1 VRRRRPGGRP
11 DRQAPGLSSLAPDR
25 NLALELARV
34 TEAAALAAAR
44 RQGRGDKEA
53 VDQAAVDAMRAMLAT
68 LEIDGVVVIGEG
80 EKDAAPMLANGEPIG
95 SGKGP
100 LVDVAVDPVDGTRLT
115 AEGGPGALAVL
126 ALAERGTM
134 YAPGRLVYMD
144 KIAVG
149 EESAGVIDLD
159 APVEENLRR
168 VARATGKGVDD
179 LTAIILDRPRNRP
192 HIEAVRRVG
201 ARIRLIRDGDIS
213 AAIAAATE
221 GSGIDILLGIGGSPE
236 AVTAACALKCVGGGL
251 QCRLWPRDETERQYA
266 AEAGLDLRQVL
277 TRDDL
282 VRGGEVFFAATGV
295 TPGELLD
302 GVRYTPGG
310 ASTHTVVMRSRTGTV
325 RYITAHH
332 RFDRLSRVTDIYG
345 AGSAGAPP
353 PPVEGP
359 VRRQRG

>member
-1 VRRRRPGGRP
+1 MSIG
-11 DRQAPGLSSLAPDR
+11 PDR

-44 RQGRGDKEA
+44 WQGRGDKEA

-68 LEIDGVVVIGEG
+68 LDIDGIVVIGEG
-80 EKDAAPMLANGEPIG
+80 EKDEAPMLANGERIG
-95 SGKGP
+95 NGQPP

-126 ALAERGTM
+126 ALADRGSM

-149 EESAGVIDLD
+149 EEAAGSVDLE

-168 VARATGKGVDD
+168 VARATGKAVDD
-179 LTAIILDRPRNRP
+179 LTAIILDRPRNLP
-192 HIEAVRRVG
+192 HIEAVRRAG

-213 AAIAAATE
+213 AAIAAAAD

-236 AVTAACALKCVGGGL
+236 AVTAACALKCLGGGL
-251 QCRLWPRDETERQYA
+251 QCRLWPRDEAERRYA
-266 AEAGLDLRQVL
+266 AEAGLDLEQVL
-277 TRDDL
+277 TLNDL
-282 VRGGEVFFAATGV
+282 VRSEAVFFAATGV

-302 GVRYTPGG
+302 GVRYDPGG
-310 ASTHTVVMRSRTGTV
+310 AWTHTVVMRSRTGTV

-332 RFDRLSRVTDIYG
+332 RFDRLSRITDIYG

-353 PPVEGP
+353 PPLEAP
-359 VRRQRG
+359 PRRPAR